1 MIKKKLIEVQGNK
14 ISITSYNEKD
24 YICLTDMTK
33 SFEGGSSLIENWL
46 RNKNTVEFLG
56 VWERLN
62 NPNFNSVEFDG
73 IMMQVGLNRFKLSAK
88 KWSESTNAVG
98 IIAKTGKYG
107 GTYAHIDIAYHFGMW
122 LSPEFNLLIVR
133 EFQRLKEEESKTL
146 KSAEWLH
153 YRFSAKANY
162 TIQTDAVKN
171 FIIPKTK
178 LPREKHGIIYASE
191 AELINF
197 ATLGYTAKDWSEA
210 NPELAKKGNLRD
222 FLELEELVVLDNMQA
237 FNSSLISLGF
247 TQKERQEKIRE
258 EAQRQLESL
267 KHSKTIINAKNVE
280 STLQVSQSE
289 FDGLLINMSDKNNN

>member
-162 TIQTDAVKN
+162 TIQTDAVKK
-171 FIIPKTK
+171 FIIPNTT
-178 LPREKHGIIYASE
+178 LPKDKHGIIYASE
-191 AELINF
+191 ADLINV

-210 NPELAKKGNLRD
+210 NPELSKTGNLRD
-222 FLELEELVVLDNMQA
+222 YLELEELVVLDNMQG
-237 FNSSLISLGF
+237 FNSSLISLGL
-247 TQKERQEKIRE
+247 TQKERHEKIKE
-258 EAQRQLESL
+258 EAKRQLESL
-267 KHSKTIINAKNVE
+267 KHSRTIINAKNAE
-280 STLQVSQSE
+280 NTLQAKKSE
-289 FDGLLINMSDKNNN
+289 FDGLLTNMSDKK

>member
-1 MIKKKLIEVQGNK
+1 MIKKKIIEVQGNK

-171 FIIPKTK
+171 FIIPKTT
-178 LPREKHGIIYASE
+178 LPKEKHGIIYASE

-237 FNSSLISLGF
+237 FNSSLISLGL
-247 TQKERQEKIRE
+247 TQKERHEKIKE
-258 EAQRQLESL
+258 EAKRQLESL
-267 KHSKTIINAKNVE
+267 KHSRTIINAKNAE
-280 STLQVSQSE
+280 NTLQAKKSE
-289 FDGLLINMSDKNNN
+289 FDGLLINMSDKK

>member
-171 FIIPKTK
+171 FIIPKTT
-178 LPREKHGIIYASE
+178 LPKEKHGIIYASE

-237 FNSSLISLGF
+237 FNSSLISLGL
-247 TQKERQEKIRE
+247 TQQERHERIKKES
-258 EAQRQLESL
+258 QRQLESL
-267 KHSKTIINAKNVE
+267 RHSTTIINAKNAE
-280 STLQVSQSE
+280 NTLQAKKSE
-289 FDGLLINMSDKNNN
+289 FDGLLINMSDKK

>member
-1 MIKKKLIEVQGNK
+1 MIKKKLIEVQGNQ

-24 YICLTDMTK
+24 YICLTDMTQN
-33 SFEGGSSLIENWL
+33 FEGGSKLIEKWL
-46 RNKNTVEFLG
+46 NNKSTIEFLG

-62 NPNFNSVEFDG
+62 NPNFNSPEFGG
-73 IMMQVGLNRFKLSAK
+73 IY
-88 KWSESTNAVG
+88 SETGSNKFYISISKFIKQTNAIGLV
-98 IIAKTGKYG
+98 AKTGRYG

-171 FIIPKTK
+171 FIIPKTT
-178 LPREKHGIIYASE
+178 LPKEKHGIIYASE

-237 FNSSLISLGF
+237 LNSSLISLGL
-247 TQKERQEKIRE
+247 TQQERHERIKKES
-258 EAQRQLESL
+258 QRQLESL
-267 KHSKTIINAKNVE
+267 RHSTTIINAKNAE
-280 STLQVSQSE
+280 NTLQAKKSE
-289 FDGLLINMSDKNNN
+289 FDGLLINMSDKK

>member
-1 MIKKKLIEVQGNK
+1 MKTKKYIEVQG
-14 ISITSYNEKD
+14 IQITLTSQGEQD

-122 LSPEFNLLIVR
+122 LSPEFNLLVVK
-133 EFQRLKEEESKTL
+133 EFQRLKEEETKSL

-153 YRFSAKANY
+153 YRFTAKANY
-162 TIQTDAVKN
+162 TIQTDAVKK
-171 FIIPKTK
+171 FIIPQTA
-178 LPREKHGIIYASE
+178 LPKGKHGIIYASE
-191 AELINF
+191 AELINM
-197 ATLGYTAKDWSEA
+197 ATLGYTSKDWSEA

-222 FLELEELVVLDNMQA
+222 YLEIEELVVLDNMQT
-237 FNSSLISLGF
+237 FNSHLISTGLE
-247 TQKERQEKIRE
+247 QKDRFVKLQE
-258 EAQRQLESL
+258 EAKRQLESL
-267 KHSKTIINAKNVE
+267 KNSKTINNAKNIELGVKSNKIE
-280 STLQVSQSE
+280 L
-289 FDGLLINMSDKNNN
+289 